1 MRLLAILLLGL
12 LPGLAPL
19 VASAAAEAPA
29 RVTVADPFLEL
40 HTGPGR
46 GFPITYVV
54 ERGADVEVLKRRTDW
69 FKVRAEGGLEGW
81 VSRAQ
86 MAQTLTELGEPL
98 PINDPQ
104 REDFGLHR
112 RELGVLTGDFEGA
125 NVITAYGA
133 YTLNP
138 LLNVEVRLS
147 QLLGNSS
154 NGWIVAAGVSHVFRP
169 DWRVAPFV
177 SLGTGLIRLE
187 PKGTLVQTLDREDQL
202 AYVGGGFKAY
212 LSRRFILR
220 AEYNKYLVFT
230 DRDENEDANEWK
242 VGFAFFF

>member
-1 MRLLAILLLGL
+1 MRLLAIFLLGL
-12 LPGLAPL
+12 VPL
-19 VASAAAEAPA
+19 VACAADDPPPQ
-29 RVTVADPFLEL
+29 VTVVEPYLEL

-46 GFPITYVV
+46 GFPVTFVV
-54 ERGADVEVLKRRTDW
+54 ERGEQVEVLKRRTDW
-69 FKVRAEGGLEGW
+69 FKVRVDGGFEGW
-81 VSRAQ
+81 VDRLQ
-86 MAQTLTELGEPL
+86 MAETLTALGEPL
-98 PINDPQ
+98 PINDPR

-112 RELGVLTGDFEGA
+112 RELGVLAGDFEGA

-138 LLNVEVRLS
+138 YLNVELRLS

-154 NGWIVAAGVSHVFRP
+154 NGYIVAAGLSHVFRP

-177 SLGTGLIRLE
+177 SLGTGLIHIE
-187 PKGTLVQTLDREDQL
+187 PKATLVQTLDRDDQL